1 MGSRHVQVKQDYC
14 VTFDLWETLF
24 IDRHELDRDRDRM
37 RYEGLHQVLS
47 GLDIEVPLD
56 SLRGAYEES
65 ARQLQGLWRRNESIS
80 VADQIRLI
88 VREAAGDGL
97 DLIENSQ
104 AIEMLQNAYV
114 EPLFEFPPK
123 LNVEAIATLKG
134 MRERVGRV
142 GLISNTGRSPGAALR
157 RLMDKYE
164 ILHFF
169 DATIFS
175 DEVGCR
181 KPEKQIFQTAIAQL
195 GSSPD
200 RTIHIGDDPEADIW
214 GAKQFGMRAL
224 LFDYQVPEE
233 FQREPTSLFAL
244 SRGDRRVPDSEIQPD
259 ARIASLKEALA
270 FIDSLS

>member
-1 MGSRHVQVKQDYC
+1 MKQDYC

-47 GLDIEVPLD
+47 GLDIEIPLD
-56 SLRGAYEES
+56 SFRRAYEES
-65 ARQLQGLWRRNESIS
+65 ARQLQGIWRRNESIS
-80 VADQIRLI
+80 VTDQIRLI
-88 VREAAGDGL
+88 MREAAGDAV
-97 DLIENSQ
+97 DLPENSH

-134 MRERVGRV
+134 VRERIGRV
-142 GLISNTGRSPGAALR
+142 GLISNTGRSPGVALR

-181 KPEKQIFQTAIAQL
+181 KPEKRIFEAAVAQL

-224 LFDYQVPEE
+224 LFDYPVPEE
-233 FQREPTSLFAL
+233 FKQVPTSLFAL

-259 ARIASLKEALA
+259 ARITSLKEALA

>member
-1 MGSRHVQVKQDYC
+1 MKQDYC
-14 VTFDLWETLF
+14 VTFDLWETLL
-24 IDRHELDRDRDRM
+24 IDRHELDRDRERM
-37 RYEGLHQVLS
+37 RCEGLHQVLS
-47 GLDIEVPLD
+47 SLDIEVPLD
-56 SLRGAYEES
+56 SLQRAYEES
-65 ARQLQGLWRRNESIS
+65 TLQFQDIWRRNESIS
-80 VADQIRLI
+80 VIDQIRMI
-88 VREAAGDGL
+88 IRAAVGNAVGL
-97 DLIENSQ
+97 ENSG
-104 AIEMLQNAYV
+104 AKEKLQSAYV
-114 EPLFEFPPK
+114 DPLFEFPPK
-123 LNVEAIATLKG
+123 LNVEAIATLNG
-134 MRERVGRV
+134 MRDRVSKV

-175 DEVGCR
+175 DEAGYR
-181 KPEKQIFQTAIAQL
+181 KPDMRIFQNAITQL

-224 LFDYQVPEE
+224 LFDYSVPED
-233 FQREPTSLFAL
+233 FKQDPTSLLAL
-244 SRGDRRVPDSEIQPD
+244 SRGDRRVPDSEILPD